1 MPTAPTSLRFRP
13 LTANPGL
20 GRDQEY
26 LRLYYKSIRSGWSL
40 EELQSQ
46 EMAFDFGL
54 PFMPDAVTPADV
66 KDRLDPELRL
76 KLSQVRGNEY
86 LSIIIFIEDVIVD
99 FLWNYVG
106 RRRYTAPHET
116 QQALTNFISEEMK
129 HTLLFQSF
137 RQKFDRDSGLTCRTI
152 ERTPAFS
159 RFVLRFDPLGV
170 LLFILHGEVMTY
182 INYLNSVQHCPEK
195 LDPFFAQLL
204 KYHWIEE
211 AGHVTLDELLL
222 DDLLKPYD
230 EARILK
236 AIRDYFTLVD
246 FLYGAMRQISHFDL
260 RALAAA
266 GGVTREPVMDM
277 RRELLD
283 QQRRFYVQSYLLDVM
298 ESPRFRKSFVGLS
311 PRAIPLLDEKIAFL
325 HSVVS

>member
-1 MPTAPTSLRFRP
+1 MHS
-13 LTANPGL
+13 NPECA
-20 GRDQEY
+20 RDQDF
-26 LRLYYKSIRSGWSL
+26 LRLYYKSIRHGWSL
-40 EELQSQ
+40 EELASQ
-46 EMAFDFGL
+46 NMAFDFGL
-54 PFMPDAVTPADV
+54 PFMPDPVTSAEASA
-66 KDRLDPELRL
+66 RLDPVLRL

-137 RQKFDRDSGLTCRTI
+137 RQKFERDSGLTCRTI

-159 RFVLRFDPLGV
+159 RFVLKFDPLGV

-182 INYLNSVQHCPEK
+182 INYLNSVKDCPQK
-195 LDPFFAQLL
+195 LDPFFSLLL

-222 DDLLKPYD
+222 DELLRPYD
-230 EARILK
+230 ETRIVK
-236 AIRDYFTLVD
+236 AIRDYFTLID
-246 FLYGAMRQISHFDL
+246 FLYGAMKQISHFDL
-260 RALAAA
+260 RSLSTA
-266 GGVTREPVMDM
+266 GVTREPVMDM
-277 RRELLD
+277 RRELLA

-298 ESPRFRKSFVGLS
+298 ESPRFRKSFVGLT
-311 PRAIPLLDEKIAFL
+311 PRAIPMLDEKISFL
-325 HSVVS
+325 KSVIS